1 MFASILVYLFSIIGY
16 LFFNDQCIVEIEA
29 TRRFTEMVNE
39 TVDGFVHVVPRV
51 VEEIETIE
59 ENHCET
65 LLMSIITTFDQA
77 LRNGGGIGD
86 FLKRISKDD
95 PQFLYRVLYDLL
107 FYFGIIII
115 VLNLIFGVIIDTFAD
130 LRNEKQKKDDIIR
143 NTCFICGL
151 ERRSFDNRS
160 ISFETHI
167 QYEHNMWHYLYFIVH
182 LRTKSQTEYT
192 GPESFVS
199 TLIQQN
205 DLKWFPRHQ
214 AMSLQLLPT
223 NDDQHDVKVLFQRL
237 ESVADTVSGLTEQLD
252 DFKIRVEEQRRRNQ
266 RLSIIKSSIRHAPR
280 PVYKDNSEINKRER
294 NASLRVKFA
303 TQQTKSIDSDQFEAA
318 ENDASLF

>member
-1 MFASILVYLFSIIGY
+1 MFASILVYLFSIVGY
-16 LFFNDQCIVEIEA
+16 LFFNDQCIVEIEQVLE
-29 TRRFTEMVNE
+29 FTNDFNE
-39 TVDGFVHVVPRV
+39 TITEVTTV
-51 VEEIETIE
+51 E

-65 LLMSIITTFDQA
+65 LLMSIITTFDQG

-86 FLKRISKDD
+86 FLKRISKDH

-151 ERRSFDNRS
+151 ERRAFDHRS

-237 ESVADTVSGLTEQLD
+237 ESVADTVSGLT
-252 DFKIRVEEQRRRNQ
+252 
-266 RLSIIKSSIRHAPR
+266 
-280 PVYKDNSEINKRER
+280 
-294 NASLRVKFA
+294 
-303 TQQTKSIDSDQFEAA
+303 
-318 ENDASLF
+318 

>member
-1 MFASILVYLFSIIGY
+1 VIRSVTRNGRSIVLTAMFASILVYLFSIIGY
-16 LFFNDQCIVEIEA
+16 LFFNDQCIVEIET

-39 TVDGFVHVVPRV
+39 TVDGFVHQVPRV
-51 VEEIETIE
+51 IEEIETIE

-65 LLMSIITTFDQA
+65 LLMSIITTFDQG

-151 ERRSFDNRS
+151 ERRSFDNQS

-167 QYEHNMWHYLYFIVH
+167 QV
-182 LRTKSQTEYT
+182 EY
-192 GPESFVS
+192 S
-199 TLIQQN
+199 
-205 DLKWFPRHQ
+205 K
-214 AMSLQLLPT
+214 
-223 NDDQHDVKVLFQRL
+223 
-237 ESVADTVSGLTEQLD
+237 LT
-252 DFKIRVEEQRRRNQ
+252 I
-266 RLSIIKSSIRHAPR
+266 S
-280 PVYKDNSEINKRER
+280 
-294 NASLRVKFA
+294 
-303 TQQTKSIDSDQFEAA
+303 
-318 ENDASLF
+318 